1 MKKVIFAIV
10 LFYQSFLLSP
20 NSFALNQKLI
30 HNWNLVPAVPFI
42 GWCVPTTKTMIY
54 GFWDN
59 TYPEMG
65 YGRLVNFWF
74 IHPKYKINVPS
85 IVDIMFDR
93 NTGKGINAE
102 AKVLVNAVNQMCGYH
117 FILEE
122 SNSNASNNWSWE
134 LIKREINSNRPIL
147 WAFNVNGN
155 PKIRHAVVGI
165 GYKEIQGRNIVIVL
179 DSNGGENI
187 LKRMKEYDY
196 NLSYR
201 VECYIPRGGTSG
213 SNLKLLSPNGGE
225 RIRNHYQSQIVWYIW
240 GTTITNVGIMCSI
253 DGGLNWFTLV
263 NRIAAHQ
270 GKNVFTWTSN
280 YNTQN
285 ARIYVA
291 GYANN
296 GIFIAGD
303 GSWKNFTFLSQ

>member
-10 LFYQSFLLSP
+10 LFSQLFVLLP
-20 NSFALNQKLI
+20 NTFALDQRQI
-30 HNWNLVPAVPFI
+30 PNWTLVPAVPFI
-42 GWCVPTTKTMIY
+42 GWCVPTTKTMIF

-59 TYPEMG
+59 AYPEMG

-74 IHPKYKINVPS
+74 NHPKYKVNVPS

-93 NTGKGINAE
+93 YTGKGKNAE
-102 AKVLVNAVNQMCGYH
+102 AQVLVNAVNQACGYQ
-117 FILEE
+117 FTLIE

-134 LIKREINSNRPIL
+134 LIKREIRANRPVL
-147 WAFNVNGN
+147 WAFNVGGN
-155 PKIRHAVVGI
+155 TNTRHAVVGI
-165 GYKEIQGRNIVIVL
+165 GYREIPGRNKVIVL

-187 LKRMKEYDY
+187 HTRMKEYDY

-201 VECYIPRGGTSG
+201 VECYIPRGGTLG

-225 RIRNHYQSQIVWYIW
+225 RIRSHYQSQIVWYVW
-240 GTTITNVGIMCSI
+240 GTAITNVAIMCSL
-253 DGGLNWFTLV
+253 DGGVSWFPLT
-263 NRIAAHQ
+263 NRMPAHQ
-270 GKNVFTWTSN
+270 GNNVYTWVSN
-280 YNTQN
+280 YNTHH

-296 GIFIAGD
+296 GAFIAGD
-303 GSWKNFTFLSQ
+303 GSRNNFTFLSQ